1 MSKYEYSPLP
11 MLEQQDVLAGLRQ
24 ELHAHPEL
32 TFKKIVPPVWL
43 REGRETEPIG
53 ARGGGWPT
61 PAYRA
66 IACAAVARR
75 PA

>member
-1 MSKYEYSPLP
+1 

-32 TFKKIVPPVWL
+32 SFKKIVPPVWL
-43 REGRETEPIG
+43 REGRERAPIG
-53 ARGGGWPT
+53 ARGGWPT

-66 IACAAVARR
+66 IACAAVARL